1 MNLIIRIKINLLE
14 LAQPACQHTLLQY
27 MVATPTGVFI
37 QCAGIGDVPQ

>member
-14 LAQPACQHTLLQY
+14 PAHRHTLLQY
-27 MVATPTGVFI
+27 TMATPTGVFI

>member
-14 LAQPACQHTLLQY
+14 PACRHTLLQY
-27 MVATPTGVFI
+27 TVATPTGLFI

>member
-14 LAQPACQHTLLQY
+14 LAPACRHTLLQY
-27 MVATPTGVFI
+27 TVATPTGVFI